1 MNINR
6 YMTKFDSIFEAAV
19 NRFQQR
25 GILEG
30 DVVKLRKNWKKHEFF
45 KDAGDNLMEKIEGL
59 GQEGKRI
66 RVSSINTNHSG
77 MGMIRD
83 GKIFVDIVEEEMPGL
98 WYNPVTVP
106 IDVLEF
112 VANQNDSFQV
122 PVQGQGKKESN
133 TQDKYT
139 KV

>member
-1 MNINR
+1 
-6 YMTKFDSIFEAAV
+6 MTKFDTIFEAAL

-30 DVVKLRKNWKKHEFF
+30 DVVKFRKNWKKHPFF
-45 KDAGDNLMEKIEGL
+45 DNAGDNLMEKIENL
-59 GQEGKRI
+59 GQEPRRL
-66 RVSSINTNHSG
+66 RVSAIKTSYNENGTGYSNHGSPL
-77 MGMIRD
+77 
-83 GKIFVDIVEEEMPGL
+83 VDIVEEEMPGL

-122 PVQGQGKKESN
+122 PVQGQSKKESN
-133 TQDKYT
+133 TQKKYT
-139 KV
+139 SR

>member
-1 MNINR
+1 MN
-6 YMTKFDSIFEAAV
+6 KFDQIYESAL

-30 DVVKLRKNWKKHEFF
+30 DVVKLKSNWKKNPFF
-45 KDAGDNLMEKIEGL
+45 KDMGSNVIQKLDEL
-59 GQEGKRI
+59 GTDGKRI
-66 RVSSINTNHSG
+66 RVSSIATKHSG

-83 GKIFVDIVEEEMPGL
+83 GVVFADIVEEEMPGL

-106 IDVLEF
+106 IDILEF

-122 PVQGQGKKESN
+122 PVQGQPKDKP
-133 TQDKYT
+133 TQAQYT
-139 KV
+139 DY